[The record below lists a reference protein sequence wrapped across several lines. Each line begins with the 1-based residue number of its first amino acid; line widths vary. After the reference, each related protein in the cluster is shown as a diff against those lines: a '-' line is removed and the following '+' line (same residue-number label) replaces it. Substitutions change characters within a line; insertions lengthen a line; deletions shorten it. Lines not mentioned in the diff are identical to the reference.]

1 MNYTAALCYLNYLPN
16 YQING
21 RMALKKMGLERI
33 FALCAALGHPQKKIK
48 AIHIAGTNGK
58 GSTAHAL
65 AAVLQAAGYTTGLY
79 TSPHFKDFRERIRIN
94 GKPISK
100 TYVAQFVTRHAPI
113 YLVVGQIIEITKGSC
128 VVHDIKFWNGFE
140 KFLGMCLGY
149 ISSLSPSEFFKSLK
163 MSL

>member
-1 MNYTAALCYLNYLPN
+1 
-16 YQING
+16 
-21 RMALKKMGLERI
+21 MALKKMGLERI

-94 GKPISK
+94 GKPILK
-100 TYVAQFVTRHAPI
+100 MPYGPICNAPKI

-128 VVHDIKFWNGFE
+128 VVHALNF
-140 KFLGMCLGY
+140 GMA
-149 ISSLSPSEFFKSLK
+149 LK
-163 MSL
+163 NS